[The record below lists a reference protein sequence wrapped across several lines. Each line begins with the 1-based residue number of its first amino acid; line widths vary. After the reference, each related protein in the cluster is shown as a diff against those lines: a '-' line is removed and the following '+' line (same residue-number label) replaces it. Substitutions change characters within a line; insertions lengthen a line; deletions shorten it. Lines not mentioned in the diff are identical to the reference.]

1 MPTAGQLI
9 RLNKFV
15 PGLQS
20 EPLDGFAYRGT
31 DNRCHVLAGQQ
42 GHGLQGFVVVVR
54 QPQ

>member
-1 MPTAGQLI
+1 VPTAGQLI
-9 RLNKFV
+9 RLNQIV
-15 PGLQS
+15 PGLQG
-20 EPLDGFAYRGT
+20 EPFDSFAYRSA